1 MESKITKVENSR
13 WEGIKMDSE
22 RWFNLGVDEVKRKNF
37 EAAKGMFENALK
49 INREYIEAHE
59 ELAITNLHLG
69 DFDSAIDIY
78 DNLLKINFK
87 QDYKVKKAGLKLLS
101 GKPNESERLFEE
113 VLRDD
118 NTNLDALKGL
128 ADSFYKQMKFDQAH
142 EIYDKLID
150 INPDNSFYWFCKAE
164 TYYKAQDH
172 EKSFV
177 AIEKAI
183 ELEEAPEYFC
193 FKGDFFIRHESFER
207 ALEQYIIA
215 AQINPNDPELRV
227 RLGIIYRVLD
237 REKDA
242 IYSFDKAL
250 KINPFE
256 KDAFINKIEIYEKQG
271 KTPAALALKE
281 KYVRLVPKD
290 LEFGENLVDYYI
302 ENKGYERAVELLEI
316 LIKEHNENDLI
327 WAKLSFI
334 LFEIE
339 EFERALQSIKKAMTI
354 NKENH
359 DYILFMKKIESKIKK

>member
-1 MESKITKVENSR
+1 
-13 WEGIKMDSE
+13 MDSE
-22 RWFNLGVDEVKRKNF
+22 RWFNLGIKEVKLNNF

-49 INREYIEAHE
+49 INKEHIEAHE
-59 ELAITNLHLG
+59 ELAMTNLHLG
-69 DFDSAIDIY
+69 DFNSAIDIY
-78 DNLLKINFK
+78 DNLMKINFK
-87 QDYKVKKAGLKLLS
+87 QDYKVKKAGLILLS
-101 GKPNESERLFEE
+101 GEPNIAELLFKE
-113 VLRDD
+113 VLSDD
-118 NTNLDALKGL
+118 NLNLDALKGL
-128 ADSFYKQMKFDQAH
+128 ADSYYKQMKFDQAH
-142 EIYDKLID
+142 EIYDQLI
-150 INPDNSFYWFCKAE
+150 NMYPDNSFYWFCKAE

-183 ELEEAPEYFC
+183 ELEEAAEYFC

-207 ALEQYIIA
+207 ALEQYVIA
-215 AQINPNDPELRV
+215 ATINPNDAELRV

-242 IYSFDKAL
+242 INSFDKAL

-271 KTPAALALKE
+271 KNPAALALKE

-302 ENKGYERAVELLEI
+302 ENKGYARAVELLEI
-316 LIKEHNENDLI
+316 LIQEHNDNDLI

-339 EFERALQSIKKAMTI
+339 EYERALQTIKKAMII

-359 DYILFMKKIESKIKK
+359 DYNLFMKRVENKIKK

>member
-1 MESKITKVENSR
+1 
-13 WEGIKMDSE
+13 MDAE
-22 RWFNLGVDEVKRKNF
+22 RWFNLGIKEVKLNNF

-49 INREYIEAHE
+49 INKGYIEARE
-59 ELAITNLHLG
+59 ELAMTNLHLG
-69 DFDSAIDIY
+69 DFNSAIDIY
-78 DNLLKINFK
+78 DNLMKINFK
-87 QDYKVKKAGLKLLS
+87 QDYKVKKAGLILLS
-101 GKPNESERLFEE
+101 GEPDIAELLFEE
-113 VLRDD
+113 VLSDD
-118 NTNLDALKGL
+118 NANLEALKGL
-128 ADSFYKQMKFDQAH
+128 ADSYYKQMKFDQAH
-142 EIYDKLID
+142 EIYDQLI
-150 INPDNSFYWFCKAE
+150 NMYPDNSFYWFCKAE

-172 EKSFV
+172 EKSFI

-183 ELEEAPEYFC
+183 ELEEAAEYFC

-207 ALEQYIIA
+207 ALEQYVIA
-215 AQINPNDPELRV
+215 ATINPNDAELRV

-242 IYSFDKAL
+242 INSFDKAL

-271 KTPAALALKE
+271 KNPAALALKE

-302 ENKGYERAVELLEI
+302 ENKGYVRAVELLEI
-316 LIKEHNENDLI
+316 LIQEHNHNDLI

-339 EFERALQSIKKAMTI
+339 EYERALQTIKKAMTI

-359 DYILFMKKIESKIKK
+359 DYNLFMKRVENKIKK

>member
-1 MESKITKVENSR
+1 
-13 WEGIKMDSE
+13 MDSE
-22 RWFNLGVDEVKRKNF
+22 RWFNLGIKEVKLNNF

-49 INREYIEAHE
+49 INKGYIEAHE
-59 ELAITNLHLG
+59 ELAMANLHLG
-69 DFDSAIDIY
+69 DFNSAIDIY
-78 DNLLKINFK
+78 DNLMKINFK
-87 QDYKVKKAGLKLLS
+87 QDYKVKKAGLILLS
-101 GKPNESERLFEE
+101 GDPNMAELLFEE
-113 VLRDD
+113 VLSDD
-118 NTNLDALKGL
+118 NSNLDALKGL
-128 ADSFYKQMKFDQAH
+128 ADSYYKQMKFDQAH
-142 EIYDKLID
+142 EIYDQLI
-150 INPDNSFYWFCKAE
+150 NMYPDNSFYWFCKAE

-172 EKSFV
+172 EQSFV

-193 FKGDFFIRHESFER
+193 FKGDFFIRHENFER
-207 ALEQYIIA
+207 ALEQYVIA
-215 AQINPNDPELRV
+215 ATINPNDAELRV

-242 IYSFDKAL
+242 IHSFDKAL

-256 KDAFINKIEIYEKQG
+256 KDAYINKIEIYEKQG
-271 KTPAALALKE
+271 KNPAALALKE

-302 ENKGYERAVELLEI
+302 ENKGYVRAVELLEI
-316 LIKEHNENDLI
+316 LIQEHNDNDLI

-339 EFERALQSIKKAMTI
+339 EYERALQTIKKAMII

-359 DYILFMKKIESKIKK
+359 DYNLFMKRVESKIKK

>member
-1 MESKITKVENSR
+1 
-13 WEGIKMDSE
+13 MDSE
-22 RWFNLGVDEVKRKNF
+22 RWFNLGIKEVKLNNF

-49 INREYIEAHE
+49 INKGYIEAHE
-59 ELAITNLHLG
+59 ELAMTNLHLG
-69 DFDSAIDIY
+69 DFNSAIDIY
-78 DNLLKINFK
+78 DNLMKINFK
-87 QDYKVKKAGLKLLS
+87 QDYKVKKAGLILLS
-101 GKPNESERLFEE
+101 GDPNIAELLFEE
-113 VLRDD
+113 VLSDD
-118 NTNLDALKGL
+118 NSNLDALKGL
-128 ADSFYKQMKFDQAH
+128 ADSYYKQMKFDQAH
-142 EIYDKLID
+142 EIYDQLI
-150 INPDNSFYWFCKAE
+150 NMYPDNSFYWFCKAE

-193 FKGDFFIRHESFER
+193 FKGDFFIRHENFER
-207 ALEQYIIA
+207 ALEQYVIA
-215 AQINPNDPELRV
+215 ATINPNDAELRV

-242 IYSFDKAL
+242 IHSFNKAL

-271 KTPAALALKE
+271 KNPAALALKE

-302 ENKGYERAVELLEI
+302 ENKGYARAVELLEI
-316 LIKEHNENDLI
+316 LIQEHNDNDLI

-339 EFERALQSIKKAMTI
+339 EYERALQTIKKAMII

-359 DYILFMKKIESKIKK
+359 DYNLFMKRVENKIKK